1 MPSASSCQSGVIVR
15 DHGRTGQPEENV
27 ATGNVLPELRPTV
40 LLTNNGTGSV
50 AEIFAAALQEYHKAY
65 IIGTKTN
72 GCVGFTDVS
81 PLGDG
86 SSLAVTTNVNLG
98 PVTGQALNGV
108 GVTPDEVVGRTN
120 ADIAAGRDPQLDA
133 AVAYLKGVGRMTQ
146 EDVQTAT
153 LTLHFVRHGE
163 TLWNR
168 ERRMQGQL
176 YEVPLSDLGRE
187 QAREIASSLASV
199 PAQALYSSDLLRTLE
214 TARAISEATGLPV
227 IEEPALRER
236 HFGVLQGRL
245 YGDMLEEVEHA
256 WRNPDVRPEGG
267 ESWRDVYDRAAALP
281 RTPARRDVIT
291 H

>member
-1 MPSASSCQSGVIVR
+1 
-15 DHGRTGQPEENV
+15 
-27 ATGNVLPELRPTV
+27 
-40 LLTNNGTGSV
+40 
-50 AEIFAAALQEYHKAY
+50 
-65 IIGTKTN
+65 
-72 GCVGFTDVS
+72 
-81 PLGDG
+81 
-86 SSLAVTTNVNLG
+86 
-98 PVTGQALNGV
+98 
-108 GVTPDEVVGRTN
+108 
-120 ADIAAGRDPQLDA
+120 
-133 AVAYLKGVGRMTQ
+133 MTQ

-267 ESWRDVYDRAAALP
+267 ESWRDVYDRAARFLERLRADAPSLTDLP
-281 RTPARRDVIT
+281 DADLPDAPGNGEPSARRANHAPLQSAPADGSPRRELILVT
-291 H
+291 HGGTLNMICAYLEGIPVEALEWQRFENCAVKTIVLTPS

>member
-1 MPSASSCQSGVIVR
+1 MTPE
-15 DHGRTGQPEENV
+15 RT
-27 ATGNVLPELRPTV
+27 
-40 LLTNNGTGSV
+40 
-50 AEIFAAALQEYHKAY
+50 AA
-65 IIGTKTN
+65 
-72 GCVGFTDVS
+72 
-81 PLGDG
+81 
-86 SSLAVTTNVNLG
+86 
-98 PVTGQALNGV
+98 
-108 GVTPDEVVGRTN
+108 
-120 ADIAAGRDPQLDA
+120 
-133 AVAYLKGVGRMTQ
+133 
-146 EDVQTAT
+146 AT

-267 ESWRDVYDRAAALP
+267 ESWRDVYDRAAGFLERLRAETSSLTDLNARGSAEP
-281 RTPARRDVIT
+281 SARRANHAPLQSAPADASPQRELILVT
-291 H
+291 HGGTLNMICAYLEGIPVEALEWQRFENCAVKTIVLDSESTTR